1 MPIDTAAA
9 HGLPGSKQVQMN
21 TRIEEGL
28 KKAGDDVLA
37 RLGYSPSVAVR
48 GLWRYVVDNQDDA
61 GAIAKVIEPSA
72 AEGLSD
78 AASRKVEATRS
89 IRELFAR
96 TAADLGIGDASPSG
110 APTSGEAPSWDD
122 LRDDWYME
130 RLGREGA

>member
-1 MPIDTAAA
+1 MPIDTAMT
-9 HGLPGSKQVQMN
+9 HGSLGSKQVQMN
-21 TRIEEGL
+21 TRIDASL
-28 KKAGDDVLA
+28 KKTGDAVLA
-37 RLGYSPSVAVR
+37 RLGYSPSAAVR
-48 GLWRYVVDNQDDA
+48 GLWQYIVDKQDDA
-61 GAIAKVIEPSA
+61 NTIVRVIGPSA
-72 AEGLSD
+72 AAGISE

-110 APTSGEAPSWDD
+110 APTSGEAPSWDE

>member
-1 MPIDTAAA
+1 
-9 HGLPGSKQVQMN
+9 MN

-96 TAADLGIGDASPSG
+96 TTADLGIGDASPSG
-110 APTSGEAPSWDD
+110 VPTSGEVPSWDD

>member
-1 MPIDTAAA
+1 
-9 HGLPGSKQVQMN
+9 MN

-72 AEGLSD
+72 AGGLSD

-96 TAADLGIGDASPSG
+96 TTADLGIGDASPSG
-110 APTSGEAPSWDD
+110 VPTSGEVPSWDD

>member
-1 MPIDTAAA
+1 
-9 HGLPGSKQVQMN
+9 MN

-61 GAIAKVIEPSA
+61 GAIAKVIESSA
-72 AEGLSD
+72 AEGLSET
-78 AASRKVEATRS
+78 ASRKVEATRS

-96 TAADLGIGDASPSG
+96 TAADLGIGDASPSS
-110 APTSGEAPSWDD
+110 APPSGEAPSWDE
-122 LRDDWYME
+122 LRDDWCME

>member
-1 MPIDTAAA
+1 
-9 HGLPGSKQVQMN
+9 MN
-21 TRIEEGL
+21 TRIDGSL
-28 KKAGDDVLA
+28 KKTGDAVLA

-72 AEGLSD
+72 AEGLSET
-78 AASRKVEATRS
+78 ASRKVEATRS

-96 TAADLGIGDASPSG
+96 TAADLGIGDASPSS
-110 APTSGEAPSWDD
+110 APPSGEAPSWDE
-122 LRDDWYME
+122 LRDDWCME